1 MSGHLI
7 FKKKKK
13 TKPPREGNSWLGMK
27 NLGLIMQ
34 ASNTKSV
41 FVFNTSVS
49 SKKKCRESSSHKI
62 PHLLYNISAG
72 IGWLTIKIIKKFSKL
87 FSFKHVKKL

>member
-1 MSGHLI
+1 
-7 FKKKKK
+7 
-13 TKPPREGNSWLGMK
+13 
-27 NLGLIMQ
+27 MQ

-41 FVFNTSVS
+41 FVFNTLAGAQ
-49 SKKKCRESSSHKI
+49 CRESSSHKI